1 MNIRVERLASHLMCP
16 YCNEEIEE
24 DQPKV
29 YDEYDKCYYHLG
41 CSIELD
47 DDPAIWGYE
56 GDG

>member
-1 MNIRVERLASHLMCP
+1 MNELICP
-16 YCNEEIEE
+16 YCEEEIEE
-24 DQPKV
+24 DHPKV
-29 YDEYDKCYYHLG
+29 WDQTEKAYLHLG